1 MKAVKAN
8 YLSDYIQEEAV
19 MAQKFTVILCDDE
32 AAIISELQAA
42 VDWEKLN
49 IQIAATAVNGKEAL
63 DLIIRHMPD
72 LAIMDICMP
81 ELDGLDAISR
91 VKAAGINILSFSAA
105 TMNFSMHSA
114 PSTMA
119 PGPSC

>member
-1 MKAVKAN
+1 
-8 YLSDYIQEEAV
+8 

-42 VDWEKLN
+42 VDWENLN
-49 IQIAATAVNGKEAL
+49 VQIVASAVNGKEAL
-63 DLIIRHMPD
+63 DLIIRHIPD

-91 VKAAGINILSFSAA
+91 VRDAGINTDFIILSGYDEFQYAQRA
-105 TMNFSMHSA
+105 IHYGARKTEEA
-114 PSTMA
+114 
-119 PGPSC
+119 GEG